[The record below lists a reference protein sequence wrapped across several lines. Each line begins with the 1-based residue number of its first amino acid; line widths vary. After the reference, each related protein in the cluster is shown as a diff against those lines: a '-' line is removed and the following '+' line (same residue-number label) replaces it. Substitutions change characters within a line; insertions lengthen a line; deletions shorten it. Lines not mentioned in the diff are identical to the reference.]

1 MTAVSQLADL
11 VSSIKYTSLPSE
23 TVDHTKMHIL
33 DSIGAMLAG
42 IHSREG
48 RAVKSLV
55 YGLMAANG
63 LQNGSKYELPTLPS
77 IISSC
82 SAARCTEFDDIHLES
97 CTTPGSIVVP
107 TAISLAK
114 AGYFSDTKEFIMAVV
129 VGYDVLIRFGLAIN
143 GPAVLQKGIWP
154 TYFSAPVGSTA
165 VAARA
170 LKLNQKQAVNALST
184 GFAFSSGTVIHPHGE
199 LTSRWLTIGLAA
211 QNGVI
216 AAFAAQNGFTGSDS
230 LVAESSGQYHGLPF
244 YTAKLTDKLGG
255 YFMIDETGMKPYPVA
270 RQGLAAVEA
279 FREIINSKKISM
291 QSIDNIKVMVP
302 ELVIGIIDRPN
313 LTGNRLDAIS
323 SLQYQIA
330 LAAINPEALL
340 DPKREHVIRDDS
352 ILSLM
357 RKVNVIGNAEL
368 SSYYPATW
376 PARVEVAYSG
386 QVFTHEMLYPP
397 GDYRNRLGWDKV
409 INKFR
414 KAADTTLKQ
423 PAIDE
428 IITLIQD
435 LDTRNDLPRLGELM
449 GE

>member
-302 ELVIGIIDRPN
+302 ELV
-313 LTGNRLDAIS
+313 L
-323 SLQYQIA
+323 
-330 LAAINPEALL
+330 
-340 DPKREHVIRDDS
+340 
-352 ILSLM
+352 
-357 RKVNVIGNAEL
+357 
-368 SSYYPATW
+368 
-376 PARVEVAYSG
+376 
-386 QVFTHEMLYPP
+386 
-397 GDYRNRLGWDKV
+397 
-409 INKFR
+409 
-414 KAADTTLKQ
+414 
-423 PAIDE
+423 
-428 IITLIQD
+428 
-435 LDTRNDLPRLGELM
+435 
-449 GE
+449 